1 MNATTQLSGVSS
13 PFSLRD
19 TGLLLKDIAI
29 LSLKLPFRFG
39 PESRPGEYVL
49 LRDVR
54 PIGETSVALKQ
65 SLSSHSGL
73 LGSTFLFIDPRS
85 DVEWTIF
92 ELDAVCLTLG

>member
-29 LSLKLPFRFG
+29 LSLNTSLQIW
-39 PESRPGEYVL
+39 PESHPGECVL

-54 PIGETSVALKQ
+54 PKQ

-92 ELDAVCLTLG
+92 ELDAMCLALG